1 MYQLYQP
8 MSKIRIFLV
17 DDHQLVRDGIKAL
30 LMSAENLTILGEA
43 ASGKECY
50 EKIALEPPD
59 ILILDISLPDTT
71 GIEITKRVSEEY
83 PQTQVLILSMYT
95 NEDYIFNSVKA
106 GARGYLPKNTSREE
120 LLTAIQT
127 IYHGEEFFSDSI
139 SRIMLK
145 SYVRKAKED
154 DITPQRGPIPL
165 TTREIE
171 ILKLFAEGFINK
183 EISDQLDI
191 SIRTVETHK
200 NHIMKKLEL
209 KSTVELIKY
218 AIRNKIVEI

>member
-1 MYQLYQP
+1 

-30 LMSAENLTILGEA
+30 LISAEDLTILGEA
-43 ASGKECY
+43 SSGRECF
-50 EKIALEPPD
+50 EKIAMEPPD
-59 ILILDISLPDTT
+59 ILILDISLPDTN
-71 GIEITKRVSEEY
+71 GIEITKRISTEY
-83 PQTQVLILSMYT
+83 PDTRVLILSMYT
-95 NEDYIFNSVKA
+95 NEDFIFNSVKA

-120 LLTAIQT
+120 LLSAIHA
-127 IYHGEEFFSDSI
+127 IYEGEEFFSDSI

-154 DITPQRGPIPL
+154 DLVSQGGPIPL

>member
-1 MYQLYQP
+1 MNTI
-8 MSKIRIFLV
+8 SVFLV

-30 LMSAENLTILGEA
+30 LTGIEDLSVIGEA
-43 ASGKECY
+43 SNGKECF
-50 EKIALEPPD
+50 EKIEKEPPD

-71 GIEITKRVSEEY
+71 GIEITKRVSVEY
-83 PQTQVLILSMYT
+83 PATRVLILSMYT
-95 NEDYIFNSVKA
+95 NEDFIFNSVKA

-120 LLTAIQT
+120 LLDAIHA
-127 IYHGEEFFSDSI
+127 IHDGEEFFADSI
-139 SRIMLK
+139 SKIMLR

-154 DITPQRGPIPL
+154 DTLAQRSPVPL
-165 TTREIE
+165 TTREVE

-183 EISDQLDI
+183 EISDKLDI

-209 KSTVELIKY
+209 KSTVELIKF
-218 AIRNKIVEI
+218 AIKNKIVEI

>member
-1 MYQLYQP
+1 

-30 LMSAENLTILGEA
+30 LLSDDNLTILGEA
-43 ASGKECY
+43 SSGKECF
-50 EKIALEPPD
+50 EKIALESPD
-59 ILILDISLPDTT
+59 ILILDISLPDTN
-71 GIEITKRVSEEY
+71 GIEITRRITSEY
-83 PQTQVLILSMYT
+83 PEIRVLILSMYT
-95 NEDYIFNSVKA
+95 NEDFIFNSVKA

-120 LLTAIQT
+120 LLTAIRT
-127 IYHGEEFFSDSI
+127 IYEGDEFFADSI

-154 DITPQRGPIPL
+154 DTMPQRDTIPL
-165 TTREIE
+165 TAREIE
-171 ILKLFAEGFINK
+171 ILKLFAEGYINK
-183 EISDQLDI
+183 EISDKLDI

>member
-1 MYQLYQP
+1 

-30 LMSAENLTILGEA
+30 LVSAEDLAILGEA
-43 ASGKECY
+43 SSGRECF
-50 EKIALEPPD
+50 EKIAAEPPD
-59 ILILDISLPDTT
+59 ILILDISLPDTN
-71 GIEITKRVSEEY
+71 GIEITKRITAEY
-83 PQTQVLILSMYT
+83 PEMRVLILSMYT
-95 NEDYIFNSVKA
+95 NEDFIFNAVKA

-120 LLTAIQT
+120 LLSAIHA
-127 IYHGEEFFSDSI
+127 IYEGEEFFADSI

-154 DITPQRGPIPL
+154 DLTSQGGPIPL
-165 TTREIE
+165 TSREIE

>member
-1 MYQLYQP
+1 

-30 LMSAENLTILGEA
+30 LTSAEDITILGEA
-43 ASGKECY
+43 SSGRECF
-50 EKIALEPPD
+50 EKIAQEPPD
-59 ILILDISLPDTT
+59 ILILDISLPDTN
-71 GIEITKRVSEEY
+71 GIEITKRISAEY
-83 PQTQVLILSMYT
+83 PDTRVLILSMYT
-95 NEDYIFNSVKA
+95 NEDFIFNSVRA

-120 LLTAIQT
+120 LLDAIHA
-127 IYHGEEFFSDSI
+127 IYDGEEFFADSI

-154 DITPQRGPIPL
+154 DLVTQGGPVPL

-183 EISDQLDI
+183 EISDKLDI

>member
-1 MYQLYQP
+1 

-30 LMSAENLTILGEA
+30 LLSDDNLTILGEA
-43 ASGKECY
+43 SSGKECF
-50 EKIALEPPD
+50 EKIALESPD
-59 ILILDISLPDTT
+59 ILILDISLPDTN
-71 GIEITKRVSEEY
+71 GIEITRRITSEY
-83 PQTQVLILSMYT
+83 PEIRVLILSMYT
-95 NEDYIFNSVKA
+95 NEDFILNSVKA

-120 LLTAIQT
+120 LLTAIRT
-127 IYHGEEFFSDSI
+127 IYEGDEFFADSI

-154 DITPQRGPIPL
+154 DTMPQRDTIPL
-165 TTREIE
+165 TAREIE
-171 ILKLFAEGFINK
+171 ILKLFAEGYINK
-183 EISDQLDI
+183 EISDKLDI

>member
-1 MYQLYQP
+1 M
-8 MSKIRIFLV
+8 

-30 LMSAENLTILGEA
+30 LTSADDLTILGEA
-43 ASGKECY
+43 ASGAECFD
-50 EKIALEPPD
+50 KIAREAPD
-59 ILILDISLPDTT
+59 ILILDISLPDTND
-71 GIEITKRVSEEY
+71 IEITRRVTAEY
-83 PQTQVLILSMYT
+83 PATRVLILSMYT
-95 NEDYIFNSVKA
+95 NEDFIFNAIKA

-120 LLTAIQT
+120 LLDAIHAIHQ
-127 IYHGEEFFSDSI
+127 GEEFFADSI
-139 SRIMLK
+139 TRIMLR

-154 DITPQRGPIPL
+154 EPAGPGAPVPL

-183 EISDQLDI
+183 EISDRLDI

-218 AIRNKIVEI
+218 AIRHKIVEI

>member
-1 MYQLYQP
+1 

-30 LMSAENLTILGEA
+30 LLSSEDINILGEA
-43 ASGKECY
+43 STGKECF
-50 EKIALEPPD
+50 EKIAVEQPD

-71 GIEITKRVSEEY
+71 GIEITRQVTVQY
-83 PQTQVLILSMYT
+83 PDVRVLILSMYT
-95 NEDYIFNSVKA
+95 NEDFIFNSVKS

-120 LLTAIQT
+120 LLSAIHA
-127 IYHGEEFFSDSI
+127 IYDGEEFFSDSI

-145 SYVRKAKED
+145 GYVRKAKED
-154 DITPQRGPIPL
+154 DFVSQGSPVPL
-165 TTREIE
+165 TSREIE

-183 EISDQLDI
+183 EISDKLDI

-209 KSTVELIKY
+209 KSTVELIKF

>member
-1 MYQLYQP
+1 MAT
-8 MSKIRIFLV
+8 IRIFLV

-30 LMSAENLTILGEA
+30 LMSSQDISILGEA
-43 ASGKECY
+43 STGKECF
-50 EKIALEPPD
+50 EKIANEQPD

-71 GIEITKRVSEEY
+71 GIEITRRVSDQY
-83 PQTQVLILSMYT
+83 PEIKILILSMYT
-95 NEDYIFNSVKA
+95 HEDFIFNAVKA

-120 LLTAIQT
+120 LLEAIHA
-127 IYHGEEFFSDSI
+127 IYEGEEFFSDSI
-139 SRIMLK
+139 ARVLLK

-154 DITPQRGPIPL
+154 VGGSTVGPVSL
-165 TTREIE
+165 TSREIE

-183 EISDQLDI
+183 EISAKLDI

-209 KSTVELIKY
+209 KTTVELIKY

>member
-1 MYQLYQP
+1 

-30 LMSAENLTILGEA
+30 LMSAEDLTILGEA
-43 ASGKECY
+43 SSGKECF
-50 EKIALEPPD
+50 EKIAADQPD
-59 ILILDISLPDTT
+59 ILILDISLPDTN
-71 GIEITKRVSEEY
+71 GIEITKRISTEY
-83 PQTQVLILSMYT
+83 PDMRVLILSMYT
-95 NEDYIFNSVKA
+95 NEDFIFNAVKA

-120 LLTAIQT
+120 LLEAIHT
-127 IYHGEEFFSDSI
+127 IYNGEEFFSDVI

-154 DITPQRGPIPL
+154 DLIMQGGTVPL
-165 TTREIE
+165 TSREIE

-183 EISDQLDI
+183 EISDRLDI

>member
-1 MYQLYQP
+1 

-30 LMSAENLTILGEA
+30 LISAEELEILGEA
-43 ASGKECY
+43 SSGKECF
-50 EKIALEPPD
+50 EKIAEAPPD
-59 ILILDISLPDTT
+59 ILILDISLPDTN
-71 GIEITKRVSEEY
+71 GIEITRRISAEY
-83 PQTQVLILSMYT
+83 PGTRVLILSMYT
-95 NEDYIFNSVKA
+95 NEDFIFNSVKA

-120 LLTAIQT
+120 LLEAIHT
-127 IYHGEEFFSDSI
+127 IYEGDEFFADSI

-145 SYVRKAKED
+145 SYVRKAKEGD
-154 DITPQRGPIPL
+154 LAAQGGTVPL

-183 EISDQLDI
+183 EISDRLDI

>member
-1 MYQLYQP
+1 

-30 LMSAENLTILGEA
+30 LMSSENLTILGEA
-43 ASGKECY
+43 SSGKECF
-50 EKIALEPPD
+50 EKIAVEPPD
-59 ILILDISLPDTT
+59 ILILDISLPDTS
-71 GIEITKRVSEEY
+71 GIDITKRVSVEY
-83 PQTQVLILSMYT
+83 PETRVLILSMYT
-95 NEDYIFNSVKA
+95 NEDFIFNSVKA

-127 IYHGEEFFSDSI
+127 IYQGEEFFADSI
-139 SRIMLK
+139 SRIMLR

-154 DITPQRGPIPL
+154 DTMPQRGPVPL

-183 EISDQLDI
+183 EISDKLDI

-209 KSTVELIKY
+209 NSTVELIKY
-218 AIRNKIVEI
+218 AIRNKIVEV

>member
-1 MYQLYQP
+1 

-30 LMSAENLTILGEA
+30 LISAEDLTILGEA
-43 ASGKECY
+43 SSGRECF

-59 ILILDISLPDTT
+59 ILILDISLPDTN
-71 GIEITKRVSEEY
+71 GIEITKRISAEY
-83 PQTQVLILSMYT
+83 PKTQVLILSMYT
-95 NEDYIFNSVKA
+95 NEDFVFNSVKA

-120 LLTAIQT
+120 LLNAIHA
-127 IYHGEEFFSDSI
+127 IYEGEEFFADSI
-139 SRIMLK
+139 SRIILK
-145 SYVRKAKED
+145 SYVRKAREFD
-154 DITPQRGPIPL
+154 LTPQQGTIL
-165 TTREIE
+165 LSAREIE

-183 EISDQLDI
+183 EIGDQLDI
-191 SIRTVETHK
+191 SIRAVETHK
-200 NHIMKKLEL
+200 NHIMKKLQL

>member
-1 MYQLYQP
+1 
-8 MSKIRIFLV
+8 MSKIKIFLV

-30 LMSAENLTILGEA
+30 LISAEDLTILGEA
-43 ASGKECY
+43 SSGRECF
-50 EKIALEPPD
+50 EKIAIEPPD
-59 ILILDISLPDTT
+59 ILILDISLPDTN
-71 GIEITKRVSEEY
+71 GIEITKRITAEY
-83 PQTQVLILSMYT
+83 PHTQVLILSMYT
-95 NEDYIFNSVKA
+95 SEDFIFNSVKA

-120 LLTAIQT
+120 LLSAIHA
-127 IYHGEEFFSDSI
+127 IYDGEEFFSDSI

-154 DITPQRGPIPL
+154 DVATQGGPIPL

>member
-1 MYQLYQP
+1 
-8 MSKIRIFLV
+8 MSPIRIFLV

-30 LMSAENLTILGEA
+30 LTTADDLEILGEA
-43 ASGKECY
+43 SSGRECF
-50 EKIALEPPD
+50 EKMSVDPPD
-59 ILILDISLPDTT
+59 ILILDISLPDTN
-71 GIEITKRVSEEY
+71 GIEITRRVVTEF
-83 PQTQVLILSMYT
+83 PGTRVLILSMYT
-95 NEDYIFNSVKA
+95 SEDFIFNAVKA

-120 LLTAIQT
+120 LLDAIHA
-127 IYHGEEFFSDSI
+127 IHDGDEFFSDAI
-139 SRIMLK
+139 ARTMLK
-145 SYVRKAKED
+145 SYVRRAKED
-154 DITPQRGPIPL
+154 DPTGQAGPVPL
-165 TTREIE
+165 TGREIE

-183 EISDQLDI
+183 EISDRLDI

>member
-1 MYQLYQP
+1 
-8 MSKIRIFLV
+8 MSTIRIFLV

-30 LMSAENLTILGEA
+30 LMSSEAITILGEA
-43 ASGKECY
+43 STGRECY
-50 EKIALEPPD
+50 EKIANEQPD

-71 GIEITKRVSEEY
+71 GIEITKKVSELY
-83 PQTQVLILSMYT
+83 PAMKVLILSMYT
-95 NEDYIFNSVKA
+95 NEDFIFNSVKA
-106 GARGYLPKNTSREE
+106 GAKGYLPKNTSREE
-120 LLTAIQT
+120 LLDAIRT
-127 IYHGEEFFSDSI
+127 IYEGDEFFSDSI

-145 SYVRKAKED
+145 SYVRKAKDED
-154 DITPQRGPIPL
+154 LSSQGGPVPL
-165 TTREIE
+165 TSREIE

-209 KSTVELIKY
+209 KSTVDLIKY

>member
-1 MYQLYQP
+1 ME
-8 MSKIRIFLV
+8 KIRIFLV

-30 LMSAENLTILGEA
+30 LLSAEDLIILGEA
-43 ASGKECY
+43 SSGRECF

-59 ILILDISLPDTT
+59 ILILDISLPDTN
-71 GIEITKRVSEEY
+71 GIEITKRVSVEY
-83 PQTQVLILSMYT
+83 PATRVLILSMYT
-95 NEDYIFNSVKA
+95 SEDFIFNSVKA

-120 LLTAIQT
+120 LLSAIHA
-127 IYHGEEFFSDSI
+127 IYNGEEFFSDAI

-154 DITPQRGPIPL
+154 DLTSQGGPIPL

>member
-1 MYQLYQP
+1 

-30 LMSAENLTILGEA
+30 LISADDLSILGEA
-43 ASGKECY
+43 SSGKECF

-59 ILILDISLPDTT
+59 ILILDISLPDTN
-71 GIEITKRVSEEY
+71 GIEITKRITAEY
-83 PQTQVLILSMYT
+83 PDTRVLILSMYT
-95 NEDYIFNSVKA
+95 NEDFIFNSVKA

-120 LLTAIQT
+120 LLSAIHA
-127 IYHGEEFFSDSI
+127 IYEGEEFFADSI

-154 DITPQRGPIPL
+154 DMAPQKGPIPL

>member
-1 MYQLYQP
+1 

-30 LMSAENLTILGEA
+30 LRSAEDLTILGEA
-43 ASGKECY
+43 SSGKECF
-50 EKIALEPPD
+50 EKITMEPPD

-71 GIEITKRVSEEY
+71 GIEIAQRVTVDY
-83 PQTQVLILSMYT
+83 PQTRVLILSMYT
-95 NEDYIFNSVKA
+95 NEDFIFNSVKA

-120 LLTAIQT
+120 LLRAIHA
-127 IYHGEEFFSDSI
+127 IYRGEEFFADSI
-139 SRIMLK
+139 TRIMLK

-154 DITPQRGPIPL
+154 DTMPQRAPVPL
-165 TTREIE
+165 TTRETE

-209 KSTVELIKY
+209 KSTVDLIKY

>member
-1 MYQLYQP
+1 ME
-8 MSKIRIFLV
+8 IRIFLV

-30 LMSAENLTILGEA
+30 LMSSPEISILGEA
-43 ASGKECY
+43 STGKECF
-50 EKIALEPPD
+50 EKISPEQPD

-71 GIEITKRVSEEY
+71 GIEITRRVTELY
-83 PQTQVLILSMYT
+83 PGMKVLILSMYT
-95 NEDYIFNSVKA
+95 NEDFIFNAVKA

-120 LLTAIQT
+120 LLEALHT
-127 IYHGEEFFSDSI
+127 IYEGEEFFADSI
-139 SRIMLK
+139 ARVLLK

-154 DITPQRGPIPL
+154 DSIAQGGPVQL

-171 ILKLFAEGFINK
+171 ILKLFAEGFINR
-183 EISDQLDI
+183 EISEKLDI

-218 AIRNKIVEI
+218 AIRNKIVEL

>member
-1 MYQLYQP
+1 

-30 LMSAENLTILGEA
+30 LISAEDLIILGEA
-43 ASGKECY
+43 SSGKECF
-50 EKIALEPPD
+50 EKIAPDPPD
-59 ILILDISLPDTT
+59 LLILDISLPDTN
-71 GIEITKRVSEEY
+71 GIEITRRISSEY
-83 PQTQVLILSMYT
+83 PDMRVLILSMYT
-95 NEDYIFNSVKA
+95 NEDFIFNSVKA

-120 LLTAIQT
+120 LLSAIHA
-127 IYHGEEFFSDSI
+127 IYNGEEFFSDSI

-154 DITPQRGPIPL
+154 DILPQRGSVPL

>member
-1 MYQLYQP
+1 

-30 LMSAENLTILGEA
+30 LISADDLSILGEA
-43 ASGKECY
+43 SSGKECF

-59 ILILDISLPDTT
+59 ILILDISLPDTN
-71 GIEITKRVSEEY
+71 GIEITKRITAEY
-83 PQTQVLILSMYT
+83 PDTRVLILSMYT
-95 NEDYIFNSVKA
+95 NEDFIFNSVKA

-120 LLTAIQT
+120 LLSAIHA
-127 IYHGEEFFSDSI
+127 IYEGEEFFADSI

-145 SYVRKAKED
+145 SYVRKANED
-154 DITPQRGPIPL
+154 DMAPQKGPIQL

>member
-1 MYQLYQP
+1 
-8 MSKIRIFLV
+8 MSAIRIFLV

-30 LMSAENLTILGEA
+30 LTGAENIEIIGEA
-43 ASGKECY
+43 STGKECF
-50 EKIALEPPD
+50 EKIEQNPPD

-71 GIEITKRVSEEY
+71 GIEITKRVSVEF
-83 PQTQVLILSMYT
+83 PSIRILILSMYT
-95 NEDYIFNSVKA
+95 NEDFIFNSVKA
-106 GARGYLPKNTSREE
+106 GARGYLPKNTSRDE
-120 LLTAIQT
+120 LLNAIRSIHQ
-127 IYHGEEFFSDSI
+127 GEEFFSDSI

-145 SYVRKAKED
+145 SYVRKAKDED
-154 DITPQRGPIPL
+154 SDSNRQPILL
-165 TTREIE
+165 TSREIE

-209 KSTVELIKY
+209 KSTVELIKF
-218 AIRNKIVEI
+218 AIKNRIIEI

>member
-1 MYQLYQP
+1 

-30 LMSAENLTILGEA
+30 LISAEDLLILGEA
-43 ASGKECY
+43 SSGRECF
-50 EKIALEPPD
+50 EKIALDPPD
-59 ILILDISLPDTT
+59 ILILDISLPDTN
-71 GIEITKRVSEEY
+71 GIEITKRITVEY
-83 PQTQVLILSMYT
+83 PEMRVLILSMYT
-95 NEDYIFNSVKA
+95 NEDFIFNSVKA

-120 LLTAIQT
+120 LLSAIHA
-127 IYHGEEFFSDSI
+127 IYEGEEFFSDTI

-154 DITPQRGPIPL
+154 DLSPQRGPIPL
-165 TTREIE
+165 TSREIE
-171 ILKLFAEGFINK
+171 ILKLFAEGYINK

-218 AIRNKIVEI
+218 AIRNKIVEL

>member
-1 MYQLYQP
+1 

-30 LMSAENLTILGEA
+30 LMSSENLTILGEA
-43 ASGKECY
+43 ASGKECF
-50 EKIALEPPD
+50 EKIAVEPPD
-59 ILILDISLPDTT
+59 ILILDISLPDTS
-71 GIEITKRVSEEY
+71 GIDITKRVSVEY
-83 PQTQVLILSMYT
+83 PETRVLILSMYT
-95 NEDYIFNSVKA
+95 NEDFIFNSVKA

-127 IYHGEEFFSDSI
+127 IYQGEEFFADSI
-139 SRIMLK
+139 SRIMLR

-154 DITPQRGPIPL
+154 DTMPQRGPVPL

-183 EISDQLDI
+183 EISDKLDI

-218 AIRNKIVEI
+218 AIRNKIVEV

>member
-1 MYQLYQP
+1 MP
-8 MSKIRIFLV
+8 TISIFLV

-30 LMSAENLTILGEA
+30 LIGVADLVILGEA
-43 ASGKECY
+43 SSGKECF
-50 EKIALEPPD
+50 EKIAVTQPD
-59 ILILDISLPDTT
+59 ILILDISLPDTS
-71 GIEITKRVSEEY
+71 GIEITKRITEEY
-83 PQTQVLILSMYT
+83 PNTRVLILSMYT
-95 NEDYIFNSVKA
+95 DEDFILNSVKA

-120 LLTAIQT
+120 LLNAIYA
-127 IYHGEEFFSDSI
+127 IYEGEEFFADSI
-139 SRIMLK
+139 SRIMMK
-145 SYVRKAKED
+145 SYVRKSKED
-154 DITPQRGPIPL
+154 DTIVQRGPIPL
-165 TTREIE
+165 TSREIE

-218 AIRNKIVEI
+218 AIKNKVVEL

>member
-1 MYQLYQP
+1 MFQSLLP

-30 LMSAENLTILGEA
+30 LISAEDLTILGEA
-43 ASGKECY
+43 SSGKECF
-50 EKIALEPPD
+50 EKIAIETPD
-59 ILILDISLPDTT
+59 ILILDISLPDTN
-71 GIEITKRVSEEY
+71 GIEITKRITAEY
-83 PQTQVLILSMYT
+83 PGTKVLILSMYT
-95 NEDYIFNSVKA
+95 NEDFIFNSVKA

-120 LLTAIQT
+120 LLSAIHA
-127 IYHGEEFFSDSI
+127 IYDGEEFFSDSI

-154 DITPQRGPIPL
+154 DLTPQRGPVPL

-171 ILKLFAEGFINK
+171 ILKLFVEGFINK